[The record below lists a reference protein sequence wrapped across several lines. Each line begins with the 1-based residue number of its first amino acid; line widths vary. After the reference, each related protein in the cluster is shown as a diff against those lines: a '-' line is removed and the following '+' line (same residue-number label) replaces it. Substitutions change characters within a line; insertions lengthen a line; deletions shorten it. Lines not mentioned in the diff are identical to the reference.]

1 MDGDIPCGRFHERV
15 FIDGGVSPKKIQVLP
30 EAIDT
35 HFFDPKR
42 VQTDFDLS
50 SRMQLDFAS
59 RAPLSLSENT
69 TVYLSIF
76 KWEHRKGWQVLLTA
90 YFEAFHA
97 EDDVLLVLLTSG
109 YHVGAETAK
118 DFKDL
123 IEKFAFAA
131 TGKSLHELPRVHVLR
146 PQVPQTD
153 MPALFQAATAFVLP
167 SRGEGWGR
175 PHVEAMAMELPVIAT
190 FWSGSTEYM
199 TENNSY
205 PLRIN
210 GLQEVRS
217 TLYVCQVLKDLR
229 LVCRLQKVRSEG
241 TSGRIRP
248 LII

>member
-1 MDGDIPCGRFHERV
+1 M
-15 FIDGGVSPKKIQVLP
+15 SPEKLHVVP
-30 EAIDT
+30 EAVDT
-35 HFFDPKR
+35 HFFDPNQ
-42 VQTDFDLS
+42 VQTDFDLN
-50 SRMQLDFAS
+50 SRMQLDLAS

-76 KWEHRKGWQVLLTA
+76 KWENRKGWQVLLTA
-90 YFEAFHA
+90 YFESFHA

-109 YHVGAETAK
+109 YHVGSETAK
-118 DFKDL
+118 DFTQL
-123 IEKFAFAA
+123 IENFAFAA

-205 PLRIN
+205 PLQIN
-210 GLQEVRS
+210 GLQEVTTPSMLNICQALLMAYCCTADYGRCFPRAQVGRS
-217 TLYVCQVLKDLR
+217 IH
-229 LVCRLQKVRSEG
+229 RSSE
-241 TSGRIRP
+241 RAACPRP
-248 LII
+248 RSP